1 MRNIL
6 LPDKIRYRY
15 RKFLLL
21 WIPVRVYVIQT
32 SLPAGDLRHK
42 LLSVMDIFRLYF
54 LYSPPTEKP
63 YTGKFTLTGFTA
75 VKNNPD
81 SLHRPL
87 KILGSFYS
95 LNGHIYLRLIFS
107 NPFSLIN
114 IALLG
119 LLYLILIV
127 FRFKPFPGILLNALF
142 YMVPALFTYLLTNFS
157 FQRIYKKEKAFF
169 FHLFKS
175 RRLKDD
181 EIERLGI

>member
-15 RKFLLL
+15 RKFILL

-32 SLPAGDLRHK
+32 PLSAADLRQK
-42 LLSVMDIFRLYF
+42 LLSAMDIFRLYF
-54 LYSPPTEKP
+54 LYSQPTDKP
-63 YTGKFTLTGFTA
+63 YTGKFTINGFTA
-75 VKNNPD
+75 VKNNPE

-95 LNGHIYLRLIFS
+95 VNGRIYLRLIFS

-114 IALLG
+114 IFLLG
-119 LLYLILIV
+119 LLYLILIG
-127 FRFKPFPGILLNALF
+127 FRFKPFPGIFWNAMF
-142 YMVPALFTYLLTNFS
+142 YFIPALFTYLLTNFS

-181 EIERLGI
+181 EIDRLGI